1 MLPLARKEGLRVEEL
16 SDELMVYD
24 VDRHK
29 AHCLSPIA
37 ALVWRHCDGQ
47 KTIEEISAALRS
59 GGVRVDEEMVWTALH
74 RLGKR
79 DLLQEKIVLPKNAIL
94 SSRRNLMRKILA
106 AGGVYAVLTTTIFAP
121 TPARAKSG
129 DRGHEDNHDQN
140 ENRQNDDG
148 QGENDQG

>member
-1 MLPLARKEGLRVEEL
+1 
-16 SDELMVYD
+16 
-24 VDRHK
+24 
-29 AHCLSPIA
+29 SPIA

-79 DLLQEKIVLPKNAIL
+79 DLLQEKVVLPKNAIL
-94 SSRRNLMRKILA
+94 SSRRDLMRKILA
-106 AGGVYAVLTTTIFAP
+106 AGGVYAVLTTTIFAT

-129 DRGHEDNHDQN
+129 GRGHEDDDQN
-140 ENRQNDDG
+140 ENGQNDDG
-148 QGENDQG
+148 QGEND